1 MKKLVIGLVVAAL
14 ALAVVLGVQVGQGN
28 KLRAEIEDQRAKVA
42 ALEPVS
48 AEAEELKKQVTAL
61 TEEKEKALQEAEAA
75 AKAFAAEA
83 EAAKGK
89 VTELEQQLKA
99 AQDEALSLSGERDA
113 LAVETE
119 AAKGKVT
126 ELEKQLKAAQDE
138 RLALVGERDTL
149 SVESEAAK
157 GMVTEL
163 EKQLK
168 DAKDQFAALTGE
180 RDALTAE
187 LAAAQKN
194 QEDLT
199 AQIAALNDPKIAE
212 GQSKLEADYSAL
224 LSQVNDL
231 TQKDQETAK
240 KQAELETAVKTAQGE
255 VVTLQETLKA
265 AEAAR
270 DEALAKLAAA
280 ETAAAGM
287 KAELEGKLAEA
298 LAAAAVTL
306 EGQLELTLE
315 ELAKYNGKDGQP
327 AYIAVDG
334 IIYDV
339 TDSRAWKNGMHNG
352 FEAGKDLTEEIKTV
366 SPHGIG
372 KLEGITQVGK
382 LKAE

>member
-1 MKKLVIGLVVAAL
+1 MKKLVIGLVVVAL

-75 AKAFAAEA
+75 AKALTDERDALAAEA

-89 VTELEQQLKA
+89 AAELEQQLKT
-99 AQDEALSLSGERDA
+99 AQDEALAISGERDA

-138 RLALVGERDTL
+138 RLTLTGERDTL

-231 TQKDQETAK
+231 TQKDQENAK
-240 KQAELETAVKTAQGE
+240 KLAELETAVKTAQGE
-255 VVTLQETLKA
+255 VLALQETLKA
-265 AEAAR
+265 AETAR
-270 DEALAKLAAA
+270 DEALSKLAAA
-280 ETAAAGM
+280 ETAAMVM
-287 KAELEGKLAEA
+287 KAQTEG
-298 LAAAAVTL
+298 
-306 EGQLELTLE
+306 LTLE
-315 ELAKYNGKDGQP
+315 ELARFNGKDGQR
-327 AYIAVDG
+327 AFIAVDG

-339 TDSRAWKNGMHNG
+339 TDSRAWKDGMHNG
-352 FEAGKDLTEEIKTV
+352 FEAGKDLTEEIKTK

>member
-1 MKKLVIGLVVAAL
+1 MKKLVIGLVVVAL

-119 AAKGKVT
+119 AAKGKVI

-138 RLALVGERDTL
+138 RLALTGERDTL

-187 LAAAQKN
+187 LASARKN

-212 GQSKLEADYSAL
+212 NRSKLEADYSAL

-231 TQKDQETAK
+231 TQKDQENAK
-240 KQAELETAVKTAQGE
+240 KLADLETAVKTAQDE
-255 VVTLQETLKA
+255 AMALQETLKS

-270 DEALAKLAAA
+270 DEALSKLAAA
-280 ETAAAGM
+280 ETAAMVM
-287 KAELEGKLAEA
+287 KAQTEG
-298 LAAAAVTL
+298 
-306 EGQLELTLE
+306 LTLE
-315 ELAKYNGKDGQP
+315 ELARFNGKDGQP

-339 TDSRAWKNGMHNG
+339 TESRAWKDGMHNG